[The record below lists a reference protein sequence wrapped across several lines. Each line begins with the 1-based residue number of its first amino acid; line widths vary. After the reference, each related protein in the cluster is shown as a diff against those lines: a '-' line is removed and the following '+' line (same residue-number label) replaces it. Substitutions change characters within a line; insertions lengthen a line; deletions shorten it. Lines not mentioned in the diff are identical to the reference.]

1 MRKEKTEFEKGK
13 RHGYLLKE
21 FIPTGAAIY
30 KSEGQALRAY
40 KDKLSAAEEEDY
52 WYDYYRGVIH
62 ALTGGKSETN

>member
-30 KSEGQALRAY
+30 KSEGQALSAY
-40 KDKLSAAEEEDY
+40 RNKLSASEEDSY
-52 WYDYYRGVIH
+52 WHEYYRGVIH
-62 ALTGGKSETN
+62 ALTGGKSEKN